1 VLRTLRDW
9 LFTVP
14 FLLTFGLTL
23 VVFDV
28 LQRIARLFGPRPHEI
43 VVAWLQRSLVA
54 ALRLCGTHFEVE
66 RSEAVKP
73 DTPYIVVSNHQSMFD
88 IPLIGS
94 LLFTNH
100 PKFVAKKDLA
110 RGIPSISYN
119 LRRGGN
125 AIINRN
131 RRDVALAA
139 IDQLGREQ
147 VAGRGVSAVIFPE
160 GTRAKQGEL
169 GKFHVQGTLALLSA
183 APQAEVVPIALD
195 GLWRV
200 AQAGL
205 RPVPFGTHVK
215 VSIGA
220 PIPRSADENRDEILA
235 RSQAHIESALQR
247 WRGEGTEN
255 GATERTE

>member
-1 VLRTLRDW
+1 MLQKIRDW
-9 LFTVP
+9 LFSVP
-14 FLLTFGLTL
+14 FLLTFGLIL

-28 LQRIARLFGPRPHEI
+28 LQRLARPFGPRPHEI
-43 VVAWLQRSLVA
+43 VVAWLQRSIVT
-54 ALRLCGTHFEVE
+54 ALRLCGTRFEIE

-131 RRDVALAA
+131 RRDAALAA
-139 IDQLGREQ
+139 IEQLGKEQ
-147 VAGRGVSAVIFPE
+147 VTARGVSAVIFPE
-160 GTRAKQGEL
+160 GTRAKTGEL
-169 GKFHVQGTLALLSA
+169 GKFHVQGTLALLA
-183 APQAEVVPIALD
+183 AAAQAEVVPIAID
-195 GLWRV
+195 GFWRV
-200 AQAGL
+200 AQHGL
-205 RPVPFGTHVK
+205 RPVPFGTHIH

-220 PIPRSADENRDEILA
+220 PIPRSEGENREEILA
-235 RSQAHIESALQR
+235 RSQAHIESALRR
-247 WRGEGTEN
+247 WREG
-255 GATERTE
+255 GG

>member
-1 VLRTLRDW
+1 VLRTVRDW

-14 FLLTFGLTL
+14 FLLTFGLIVL
-23 VVFDV
+23 VFDV
-28 LQRIARLFGPRPHEI
+28 LQRIARPFGPRPHEI
-43 VVAWLQRSLVA
+43 VVAGLQRSIVT
-54 ALRLCGTHFEVE
+54 ALRLCGTTFEVE

-73 DTPYIVVSNHQSMFD
+73 ATPYIIVANHQSMFD

-139 IDQLGREQ
+139 IEQLGREQ

-160 GTRAKQGEL
+160 GTRAKQGVL
-169 GKFHVQGTLALLSA
+169 GKFHVQGTFALLA
-183 APQAEVVPIALD
+183 TAPQAEVVPLAID
-195 GLWRV
+195 GMWRV
-200 AQAGL
+200 SQAGL
-205 RPVPFGTHVK
+205 RPVPFGTRVH

-220 PIPRSADENRDEILA
+220 PIPRSADEDRDEILA
-235 RSQAHIESALQR
+235 RSQAHIESALLR
-247 WRGEGTEN
+247 WRGTPP
-255 GATERTE
+255 